1 MKNEWYE
8 VNKVIKTIA
17 TDMDGTLLNKVQK
30 VSKENKDAIEA
41 AQRQGIEVIVATGRS
56 YEEARIAL
64 DEAKLDL
71 PIIAANGAAVYT
83 QDGQIVA
90 SNPMSSE
97 VGLEMIELL
106 EKENLYFEVYT
117 SNGVY
122 SKNYEASVAVLVDI
136 ILTANPDLDPLKVTA
151 RAHERLKMGL
161 VNTIT
166 DYRELFTMPSVV
178 IHKMLVFSNDLTA
191 LGQVA
196 GKIKRIKGLA
206 VSSSGRENL
215 EISSEAAQKGNALMI
230 YLANKGES
238 MKDAMAIGDNYN
250 DVSMFERVGRSVAMG
265 NAPLEIQRLC
275 HFVTAKNDEHGVAK
289 AIHEV
294 LKEVQAVNEA

>member
-1 MKNEWYE
+1 M
-8 VNKVIKTIA
+8 IKTIA
-17 TDMDGTLLNKVQK
+17 TDMDGTLLNRVQK

-56 YEEARIAL
+56 FEEARIAL
-64 DEAKLDL
+64 DEAKLNL

-83 QDGQIVA
+83 KDGQIVT

-97 VGLEMIELL
+97 KGLETIEFL

-122 SKNYEASVAVLVDI
+122 SKNYEVSVAVLVDI
-136 ILTANPDLDPLKVTA
+136 ILTANPDADPMKVRE
-151 RAHERLKMGL
+151 RAHDRLKMGL
-161 VNTIT
+161 VKTIT
-166 DYRELFTMPSVV
+166 DYRELITMPDVA

-191 LGQVA
+191 LGKA
-196 GKIKRIKGLA
+196 AEEIKQFKGLA

-215 EISSEAAQKGNALMI
+215 EISSESAQKGIALKN
-230 YLANKGES
+230 YLDEKGES
-238 MKDAMAIGDNYN
+238 IKEAMAIGDNFN

-275 HFVTAKNDEHGVAK
+275 QFVTAKNDEHGVAK
-289 AIHEV
+289 AIQEV
-294 LKEVQAVNEA
+294 LKEVQAANNA

>member
-1 MKNEWYE
+1 M
-8 VNKVIKTIA
+8 IRTIA
-17 TDMDGTLLNKVQK
+17 TDMDGTLLNKFQE

-41 AQRQGIEVIVATGRS
+41 ALRQGIEVIVATGRS

-83 QDGQIVA
+83 KDGQIVT
-90 SNPMSSE
+90 SNPMSTE
-97 VGLEMIELL
+97 KVLETIECL

-122 SKNYEASVAVLVDI
+122 SKDYEVSVAVLVDI
-136 ILTANPDLDPLKVTA
+136 ILTANPDADPMKVRE
-151 RAHERLKMGL
+151 RAHNRLKMGL
-161 VNTIT
+161 VKTIA
-166 DYRELFTMPSVV
+166 DYRELFTMPDVS
-178 IHKMLVFSNDLTA
+178 IHKMLVFSSDLTA
-191 LGQVA
+191 LDKAA
-196 GKIKRIKGLA
+196 GKIKQFKGLA

-215 EISSEAAQKGNALMI
+215 EISSESAQKGIALKN
-230 YLANKGES
+230 YLDEKGES
-238 MKDAMAIGDNYN
+238 IKFAMAIGDNFN

-265 NAPLEIQRLC
+265 NAPLEIQKLC

-289 AIHEV
+289 AIQDV
-294 LKEVQAVNEA
+294 LKEVQTANKA

>member
-1 MKNEWYE
+1 M
-8 VNKVIKTIA
+8 IKTIA
-17 TDMDGTLLNKVQK
+17 TDMDGTLLNRVQK

-64 DEAKLDL
+64 DEAKLNL

-83 QDGQIVA
+83 KDGQIVT

-97 VGLEMIELL
+97 KGLETIELL
-106 EKENLYFEVYT
+106 EKENLIFEVYT

-136 ILTANPDLDPLKVTA
+136 ILTANPDADPLKVSA
-151 RAHERLKMGL
+151 RAHDRLRMGL
-161 VNTIT
+161 VNTIN
-166 DYRELFTMPSVV
+166 DYREIFTMPGVE
-178 IHKMLVFSNDLTA
+178 IHKMLVFSSDLTA

-196 GKIKRIKGLA
+196 GEIKGIKGLA

-215 EISSEAAQKGNALMI
+215 EISSESAQKGIALKN
-230 YLANKGES
+230 YLDEKGES
-238 MKDAMAIGDNYN
+238 IKEAMAIGDNFN
-250 DVSMFERVGRSVAMG
+250 DVSMFERAGRSVAMG

-275 HFVTAKNDEHGVAK
+275 QFVTAKNDEHGVAK
-289 AIHEV
+289 AIQEV
-294 LKEVQAVNEA
+294 LKEVQAANNA